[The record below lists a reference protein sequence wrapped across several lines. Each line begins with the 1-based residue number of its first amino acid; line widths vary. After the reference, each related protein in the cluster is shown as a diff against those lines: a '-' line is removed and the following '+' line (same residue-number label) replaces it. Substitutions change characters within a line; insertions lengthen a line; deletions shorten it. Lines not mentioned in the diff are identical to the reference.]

1 MIDFEAL
8 KTQYQMNPA
17 RTTKWLYALAVVFLV
32 VTVVGYSLIS
42 GGRESNPDVGLESS
56 SERIFRNQGSD
67 TTRQSPAGATRRDVV
82 SNRPEKRPTSPST
95 LTVVVLLLF
104 LGGSVYVLIGYL
116 RKTVRY
122 RAGTPLVWGSTP
134 SVAERIHQ
142 QSLGF
147 SLGRHQEIQVFR
159 IGDEV
164 MIVLSTQGVSNM
176 VLKTMTVEEWTHL
189 SESKP

>member
-8 KTQYQMNPA
+8 KAQYQLNPA
-17 RTTKWLYALAVVFLV
+17 RTTKWLYALAVVFLI
-32 VTVVGYSLIS
+32 VTLVGYSHMS
-42 GGRESNPDVGLESS
+42 GKRENNPVVGQESA
-56 SERIFRNQGSD
+56 SERIFRNQGTD
-67 TTRQSPAGATRRDVV
+67 TTQQGPTGATRRDAL
-82 SNRPEKRPTSPST
+82 STRPEKRTSSPST

-116 RKTVRY
+116 RKSVRY
-122 RAGTPLVWGSTP
+122 RAVAPMGWGAAP

-164 MIVLSTQGVSNM
+164 VLVLSTQGVSNT
-176 VLKTMTVEEWTHL
+176 VLKTMTMEEWTRL
-189 SESKP
+189 SGADA